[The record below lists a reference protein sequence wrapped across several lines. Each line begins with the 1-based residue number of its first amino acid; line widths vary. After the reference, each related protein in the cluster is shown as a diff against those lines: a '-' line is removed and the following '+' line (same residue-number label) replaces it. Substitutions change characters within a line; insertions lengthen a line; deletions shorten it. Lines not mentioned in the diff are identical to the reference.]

1 MESKKLVLIF
11 SISSLLLSFFADAA
25 LPPASA
31 PAEAPKNA
39 QALSSA
45 VRIPADIKQLCD
57 KTDYPA
63 LCVET
68 ITPYL
73 NSSETD
79 ALAVLSM
86 HINALELLF
95 ESATKLA
102 KAIPKPAFMPTLIA
116 GALDVCIE
124 MYDEAL
130 YSLEEA
136 KHAIESGDAGSMKSY
151 LDGIGTDVETCDD
164 AFSKAPGSSSP
175 LKDIDGKINKIWS
188 NMLAI
193 AEQVKFD

>member
-1 MESKKLVLIF
+1 MEPKKLVLIF
-11 SISSLLLSFFADAA
+11 CISSHLLSLSADAA
-25 LPPASA
+25 FPPASA
-31 PAEAPKNA
+31 PAEAPTNA
-39 QALSSA
+39 QVLSSA

-57 KTDYPA
+57 KTDYPD
-63 LCVET
+63 LCIET
-68 ITPYL
+68 ITPFL
-73 NSSETD
+73 NSSDTD
-79 ALAVLSM
+79 ALAVLNM
-86 HINALELLF
+86 HINAAEQVF
-95 ESATKLA
+95 QSAMKLA

-130 YSLEEA
+130 YGLEEA
-136 KHAIESGDAGSMKSY
+136 KHAIENGDAGSMMSY

-164 AFSKAPGSSSP
+164 AFSKGPGSSSP

-193 AEQVKFD
+193 AEQVNFD